1 MKFLSGDKPKTVDWF
16 EKSFKA
22 IIVYESSHVA
32 DVDVFFEKLFS
43 GNKLN
48 GSGTVPGKRECDL

>member
-1 MKFLSGDKPKTVDWF
+1 V
-16 EKSFKA
+16 A